1 MRETFSAAAAVFLE
15 WQRKKKAKRLKF
27 LGLALNL
34 MSCLQQCIIISGT
47 ASTSQVQFSAPGSG
61 LWLPVV
67 LWGSWSLAVR
77 PPSFCWG
84 GHTLVTE
91 MSPQLFGTLGVLFIF
106 LYLCLLHQLV
116 SHCALSVTVK
126 QWFPNKCFCFVKK
139 WKMSVVT

>member
-1 MRETFSAAAAVFLE
+1 MRETFSSCCSFS
-15 WQRKKKAKRLKF
+15 WMTKKKKAKMVKF

-34 MSCLQQCIIISGT
+34 MSCLQQCIIIT

-61 LWLPVV
+61 LWLPVL

-77 PPSFCWG
+77 PPSCWG

-106 LYLCLLHQLV
+106 LCLCLLHQLV